1 MATKSF
7 YEMMVIDTDEKLDN
21 LVRAFRDA
29 EKRGPYIPTTD
40 VFKELEEGEKL
51 IRSLRLE

>member
-21 LVRAFRDA
+21 MVQAFRDA
-29 EKRGPYIPTTD
+29 EERGPYTSTVD
-40 VFKELEEGEKL
+40 VDAARRRAKNLSGPAF
-51 IRSLRLE
+51 